1 MDFIKTNGVLL
12 FSIFILYWSVH
23 IPTEEIMDTQ
33 KMIQDQIMVR
43 GIVNEKVLEAMSLA
57 DRKEF
62 VSRELQKSAYNDSPL
77 PIGYNQTISQPY
89 IVAFM
94 TEAAQLDKASRVL
107 EIGTGS
113 GYQAAILAELCKE
126 VYTIEVVKSLG
137 QSAKKKLEELG
148 YKNIHV
154 RIGDGY
160 KGWSEE
166 APFDAIIVTAAPEEI
181 PAILVKQLNERGRLI
196 IPVGKFNQELMRIT
210 REKDGIKTEKLM
222 PVRFVPMVKKRNNDS
237 I

>member
-1 MDFIKTNGVLL
+1 MGFARTNSVLL
-12 FSIFILYWSVH
+12 FSIVILHWSIH
-23 IPTEEIMDTQ
+23 IPTEEVMDTQ

-43 GIVNEKVLEAMSLA
+43 GIVNEKVLEAMSLV

-62 VSRELQKSAYNDSPL
+62 VSQELHKSAYNDSPL

-94 TEAAQLDKASRVL
+94 TDAAQLDKTSRVL

-113 GYQAAILAELCKE
+113 GYQTAILAELCKE
-126 VYTIEVVKSLG
+126 VYTIEVVKPLG
-137 QSAKKKLEELG
+137 QAAKKKLGELE
-148 YKNIHV
+148 YKNIHI

-160 KGWSEE
+160 KGWPEK

-181 PAILVKQLNERGRLI
+181 PSILIEQLNEGGKLI

-210 REKDGIKTEKLM
+210 RIKDGIKTEKLM
-222 PVRFVPMVKKRNNDS
+222 PVRFVPMIKKRNNDS
-237 I
+237 M

>member
-1 MDFIKTNGVLL
+1 
-12 FSIFILYWSVH
+12 
-23 IPTEEIMDTQ
+23 MDTQ

-113 GYQAAILAELCKE
+113 GYQAAILAELCKK

-137 QSAKKKLEELG
+137 QSAEKKLEELG

-160 KGWSEE
+160 KGWPEE

-181 PAILVKQLNERGRLI
+181 PTILVKQLNEGGRLI
-196 IPVGKFNQELMRIT
+196 IPIGKFNQELMRIT
-210 REKDGIKTEKLM
+210 RAKDGIKTEKLM